1 MNPQKKLKT
10 YNITYREHEG
20 NPISVKTVTYKANT
34 PEEAEELF
42 YADYPEQR
50 ERTYIEIHSPLSN
63 YQVDRDNEIIADT
76 TTTTALDNS
85 DDTTTTTP
93 TTKEPIDTTT
103 TSEKIVDNPNNDNTT
118 TTTSTT
124 TNTTTMKKL
133 NILNIFKTVNE
144 YVQQITMLIVGLIP
158 LLLLGVV
165 IFGDDFFLGNAVL
178 WNIQNILDSMAGFVG
193 IVSLIL
199 IVTFFHKFYKNN

>member
-20 NPISVKTVTYKANT
+20 NPISVKTVTYSANSSK
-34 PEEAEELF
+34 EAEELF

-63 YQVDRDNEIIADT
+63 YQIDRDNEKIAETSNDT
-76 TTTTALDNS
+76 N
-85 DDTTTTTP
+85 
-93 TTKEPIDTTT
+93 
-103 TSEKIVDNPNNDNTT
+103 
-118 TTTSTT
+118 
-124 TNTTTMKKL
+124 MKKI
-133 NILNIFKTVNE
+133 NILNVFKTVNE
-144 YVQQITMLIVGLIP
+144 YVQQITMLVIGLIP

-193 IVSLIL
+193 LVTL
-199 IVTFFHKFYKNN
+199 IVIVYFYSRTTSSK

>member
-20 NPISVKTVTYKANT
+20 NPISVKTVTYKANS
-34 PEEAEELF
+34 PKEAEELF
-42 YADYPEQR
+42 YAEYPEQR
-50 ERTYIEIHSPLSN
+50 KRTYIEIHSPLSN
-63 YQVDRDNEIIADT
+63 YQVDRDNEKIA
-76 TTTTALDNS
+76 
-85 DDTTTTTP
+85 
-93 TTKEPIDTTT
+93 
-103 TSEKIVDNPNNDNTT
+103 DNPNNDNTT

-133 NILNIFKTVNE
+133 NILNVFKTVNE